1 MHGHLH
7 QKPTT
12 SKRTV
17 SVLGFWIQS
26 LVTGEGPYANFSK
39 HIADP
44 FGNNLLTVVRAA
56 ERAPTL

>member
-1 MHGHLH
+1 M
-7 QKPTT
+7 
-12 SKRTV
+12 V
-17 SVLGFWIQS
+17 SILGFWVQS

-44 FGNNLLTVVRAA
+44 FHNNLLTVIRATE